1 MSSTIVPSYVDD
13 IADLTSEI
21 LQVISHEYPNAN
33 KLCSYASS
41 VMVPYLEYFTDGQSS
56 EDHSDCDDDDKVTA
70 TPPEV
75 NVQAVTNI
83 VQAYDKMVDLT
94 KSQVYRSGTFAPH
107 VSALSNALSDMNLF
121 LEEKGYDVEDIFE
134 SFVEEDNVEF
144 DSDDDNEV
152 NARRAKCQYETFLGY
167 LSRQDKLSVH
177 REFLEW
183 LPAEIEAGRHPLV
196 QCIFR
201 PSVMNYK
208 IFWFR
213 PT

>member
-83 VQAYDKMVDLT
+83 VTAYEKMVDLS
-94 KSQVYRSGTFAPH
+94 KGQLYRSGTFAPD

-121 LEEKGYDVEDIFE
+121 LEEKGYDVDDIFD
-134 SFVEEDNVEF
+134 SFVEEDDVDF
-144 DSDDDNEV
+144 DSDDDDEA
-152 NARRAKCQYETFLGY
+152 NARRAKCQYEAFLGY
-167 LSRQDKLSVH
+167 LSRQDMLSVH
-177 REFLEW
+177 REFMEW
-183 LPAEIEAGRHPLV
+183 LPAEIEAGRHPPV

-201 PSVMNYK
+201 PSVMNCK
-208 IFWFR
+208 MFRFR
-213 PT
+213 PK